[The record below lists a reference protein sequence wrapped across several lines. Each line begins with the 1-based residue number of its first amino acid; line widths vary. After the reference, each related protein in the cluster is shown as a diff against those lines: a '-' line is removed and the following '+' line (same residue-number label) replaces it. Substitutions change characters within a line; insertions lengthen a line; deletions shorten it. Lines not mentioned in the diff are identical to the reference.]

1 MKEKEKENNHIQDKS
16 SILVAFDNLEKKQSF
31 LLKTKLRSEIR
42 PTTLSRDMAPVS
54 SFPKKES
61 NSVKKKW
68 GRHKRSCI
76 SIGHEQSHITRIYE
90 LYQVLCL

>member
-1 MKEKEKENNHIQDKS
+1 MQVNMKEKEKENNHIQDKS

-54 SFPKKES
+54 SA
-61 NSVKKKW
+61 
-68 GRHKRSCI
+68 
-76 SIGHEQSHITRIYE
+76 
-90 LYQVLCL
+90 